1 MNDYKEFLLFLDNNI
16 FMGKSTI
23 KEVLLSI
30 KNKQNKIKTLIE
42 SELEY
47 FESLSKTLEKILKK
61 EKISTQNNILTNK
74 MVSTNIKI
82 SIMKDNSDSKIADML
97 IKGYTMG
104 ILDLTRKTNNYKD
117 EVNHSIYKVANDL
130 LSFEKRCIKEL
141 NEFI

>member
-47 FESLSKTLEKILKK
+47 FESLSKKLEKILKK

>member
-47 FESLSKTLEKILKK
+47 FESLSKKLEKILKK

-104 ILDLTRKTNNYKD
+104 
-117 EVNHSIYKVANDL
+117 
-130 LSFEKRCIKEL
+130 
-141 NEFI
+141 

>member
-47 FESLSKTLEKILKK
+47 FESLSKKLEKILKK

-104 ILDLTRKTNNYKD
+104 ILDLTRKTNNYID

>member
-47 FESLSKTLEKILKK
+47 FESLSKKLEKILKK
-61 EKISTQNNILTNK
+61 EKINTQNNILTNK